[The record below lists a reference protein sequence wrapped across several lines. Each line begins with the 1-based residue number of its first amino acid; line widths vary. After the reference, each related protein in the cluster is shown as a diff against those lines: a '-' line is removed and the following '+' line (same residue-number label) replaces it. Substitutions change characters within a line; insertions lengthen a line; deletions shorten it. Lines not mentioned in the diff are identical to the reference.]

1 MECLTRLTLVVLPT
15 VSSRLRMARHL
26 AGRLWRGC
34 CIAHRIVRVA
44 SPQGAYRRSVLALS
58 LVFMALG
65 LAILASTLANGGG
78 PLSVGTL
85 LGLAFLAVGAGRL
98 WIASRT

>member
-1 MECLTRLTLVVLPT
+1 
-15 VSSRLRMARHL
+15 VSSPKRIYSGSVRLL
-26 AGRLWRGC
+26 SFVF
-34 CIAHRIVRVA
+34 IAV
-44 SPQGAYRRSVLALS
+44 GL
-58 LVFMALG
+58 LV
-65 LAILASTLANGGG
+65 LASTFAHGGG